1 MALKHTNQNRFSY
14 DTVLS
19 VDRFSLA
26 ERRLKD
32 KRQALADMQY
42 ELSLIERD
50 AFITYQQE
58 VSYDMYLSEYVITRA
73 RKWYEMLNDT
83 NIKIDKRKKY
93 DEQAN
98 FLYLEQ
104 NLKKLLNRDDIK
116 ITEFIMCG
124 YEHSGDAIYFECDGH
139 KFSLEVPVL
148 RNIPLADYIR
158 CGAEVFK
165 LSLHNHDQSCIS
177 EWMGATFFEE
187 DLQDMLQAYFDKQ
200 GGET

>member
-1 MALKHTNQNRFSY
+1 MALKHMNQNRFSY

-19 VDRFSLA
+19 IDKFALA

-58 VSYDMYLSEYVITRA
+58 VSYDMYFSEYVVTKA
-73 RKWYEMLNDT
+73 KKWYEMLNSKDV
-83 NIKIDKRKKY
+83 KIDRRKKY

-98 FLYLEQ
+98 FQYLEQ
-104 NLKKLLNRDDIK
+104 SLKKLFNREDIK

-124 YEHSGDAIYFECDGH
+124 YEHSGDAIYFECGGH
-139 KFSLEVPVL
+139 KFSLQVPVL
-148 RNIPLADYIR
+148 RNIPLAEYIR

-187 DLQDMLQAYFDKQ
+187 DLQNILQTYFDKQ

>member
-1 MALKHTNQNRFSY
+1 MALKHMNQNRFSY
-14 DTVLS
+14 DTALS
-19 VDRFSLA
+19 VDKFALA

-58 VSYDMYLSEYVITRA
+58 VSYDMYFSEYVVTKA
-73 RKWYEMLNDT
+73 EKWYAMLNSKDV
-83 NIKIDKRKKY
+83 KIDKRKKY

-104 NLKKLLNRDDIK
+104 SMKKLFNRNDIK

-124 YEHSGDAIYFECDGH
+124 YEHSSDAIYFECDGH
-139 KFSLEVPVL
+139 KFSLQVPVL
-148 RNIPLADYIR
+148 HNIPLKEYIR

-165 LSLHNHDQSCIS
+165 LSLHNHDQSYIS